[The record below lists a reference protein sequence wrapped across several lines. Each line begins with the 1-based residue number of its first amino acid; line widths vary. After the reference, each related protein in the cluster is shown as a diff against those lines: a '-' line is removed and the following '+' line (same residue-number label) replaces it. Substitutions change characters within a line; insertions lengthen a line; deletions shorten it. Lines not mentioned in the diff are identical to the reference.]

1 MESKSYLNVCE
12 ASEDHKKI
20 FVEWGRA
27 SRIEELT
34 CRPIVAGKRIA
45 AEPKLI
51 TLAFFLLHGDKP
63 VGKMSFFDFNSRNR
77 SAEFGYMVDP
87 AQRGRG
93 IATQMLRLGLQKI
106 FLGENLNKLYCQTAE
121 FNIPS
126 VKLLKKSGF
135 HLDGTL
141 REHHELDGKLYSDLV
156 FSILR
161 REFEVLEEGMIADF
175 KIPQRCNA

>member
-1 MESKSYLNVCE
+1 MIMKNNFCLNVCE
-12 ASEDHKKI
+12 ASEEHKEV
-20 FVEWGRA
+20 FVEWGRGC
-27 SRIEELT
+27 RIDELT

-51 TLAFFLLHGDKP
+51 TLSFFLQNGEKP

-93 IATQMLRLGLQKI
+93 IATKMLRLGLQKI
-106 FLGENLNKLYCQTAE
+106 FRDENLNKLYCQTAE

-126 VKLLKKSGF
+126 IKLLKKSGF

-161 REFEVLEEGMIADF
+161 CEFAGLE
-175 KIPQRCNA
+175 KT

>member
-1 MESKSYLNVCE
+1 MNSSIDLKVCE
-12 ASEDHKKI
+12 ASENHRQVFID
-20 FVEWGRA
+20 WGKA

-45 AEPKLI
+45 AETKLI
-51 TLAFFLLHGDKP
+51 TFAFFIFHSEKP

-93 IATQMLRLGLQKI
+93 IATKMLRLGLQKI
-106 FLGENLNKLYCQTAE
+106 FRDENLNKLYCQTAE

-126 VKLLKKSGF
+126 IRLLKKTGF

-156 FSILR
+156 FSILKS
-161 REFEVLEEGMIADF
+161 EFEVLE
-175 KIPQRCNA
+175 NT